1 MKKKIKGLWLFGFSG
16 SGKSFISNKIHQS
29 VKNSV
34 IIDGD
39 EVRKKISFDLN
50 YTITD
55 RITQTQRL
63 FGISEIL
70 ISNELFPIVS
80 SSYLG
85 KDIFNLAKKKN
96 FLIIKVTRK
105 KTLLRKRIFKLK
117 TNVVG
122 KDIKLPN
129 FKCMEINNDNKI
141 KKKLEKIISLI
152 T

>member
-1 MKKKIKGLWLFGFSG
+1 MWLFGFSG
-16 SGKSFISNKIHQS
+16 SGKSFISNKIHQL
-29 VKNSV
+29 VKNSI

-39 EVRKKISFDLN
+39 EIRKKISFDLN

-55 RITQTQRL
+55 RIIQTQRL
-63 FGISEIL
+63 LGISEIL

-85 KDIFNLAKKKN
+85 KDIFKLAKKKN

-105 KTLLRKRIFKLK
+105 KTLLRRRVFKLK

-122 KDIKLPN
+122 KDIKLPK

-141 KKKLEKIISLI
+141 KKKIEKIISSI

>member
-16 SGKSFISNKIHQS
+16 SGKSYISKKIHEI
-29 VKNSV
+29 VKNSI

-39 EVRKKISFDLN
+39 DVRKKISFDLS
-50 YTITD
+50 YTKTD
-55 RITQTQRL
+55 RIIQTQRL
-63 FGISEIL
+63 FGISQIL
-70 ISNELFPIVS
+70 ISNKLFPIVS

-85 KDIFNLAKKKN
+85 KDIFNQAKKIN

-105 KTLLRKRIFKLK
+105 KALLRKRVFKLK

-129 FKCMEINNDNKI
+129 FKCMEIKNDTQI
-141 KKKLEKIISLI
+141 KKKIEKVISFII
-152 T
+152 

>member
-1 MKKKIKGLWLFGFSG
+1 MVLILILDEKKIKGLWLFGFSG
-16 SGKSFISNKIHQS
+16 SGKSFISNKIHQL

-39 EVRKKISFDLN
+39 EVRKKISFDLS

-70 ISNELFPIVS
+70 ISNKLFPIVS

-85 KDIFNLAKKKN
+85 KDVFNLAKKKK
-96 FLIIKVTRK
+96 F
-105 KTLLRKRIFKLK
+105 F
-117 TNVVG
+117 
-122 KDIKLPN
+122 
-129 FKCMEINNDNKI
+129 NN
-141 KKKLEKIISLI
+141 
-152 T
+152 

>member
-16 SGKSFISNKIHQS
+16 SGKSFISKKIHQS

-85 KDIFNLAKKKN
+85 KNIFNLAKKKN

-141 KKKLEKIISLI
+141 KKKIEKIISSI

>member
-16 SGKSFISNKIHQS
+16 SGKSFISNKIHQL
-29 VKNSV
+29 VKNSI

-39 EVRKKISFDLN
+39 EIRKKISFDLN

-55 RITQTQRL
+55 RIIQTQRL
-63 FGISEIL
+63 LGISEIL

-85 KDIFNLAKKKN
+85 KDIFKLAKKKN

-105 KTLLRKRIFKLK
+105 KTLLRRRVFKLK

-122 KDIKLPN
+122 KDIKLPK

-141 KKKLEKIISLI
+141 KKKIEKIISSI

>member
-29 VKNSV
+29 LKNSV

-105 KTLLRKRIFKLK
+105 KTLLRKKIFKLK
-117 TNVVG
+117 TNVLG

-141 KKKLEKIISLI
+141 EKKIEKIISSI

>member
-80 SSYLG
+80 SSFEL
-85 KDIFNLAKKKN
+85 
-96 FLIIKVTRK
+96 
-105 KTLLRKRIFKLK
+105 
-117 TNVVG
+117 
-122 KDIKLPN
+122 
-129 FKCMEINNDNKI
+129 
-141 KKKLEKIISLI
+141 SLSQQE
-152 T
+152 